1 MKLTAKIM
9 SQKATIVLLSNAP
22 PQSHTLWGGGI
33 SDSPSVFVLVSLSKF
48 HAYRRS
54 YANFAIDRKF
64 GVI

>member
-9 SQKATIVLLSNAP
+9 PQKTAIVFYQTN
-22 PQSHTLWGGGI
+22 PQSHTLWGFGI

-54 YANFAIDRKF
+54 YADFAFDRKL